1 MGPCG
6 LEHGPGLGHALATDL
21 AGGVV
26 EPPRRARVVD
36 DQPELPLGRSS
47 FGAGPPVGGV
57 GVSGFRCHVTSIN
70 MGCDSMIPMSLTE
83 TVQADLTAAMKAGDD
98 VKKTT
103 LRAVL
108 TAIRTA
114 EAAEGTTGALDDE
127 AVQKLIA
134 TEVKQRTEAA
144 EIFTEAGEAD
154 RAATEL
160 AERDVLQSYL
170 PEPLDADALEALVAT
185 VIADGGYTTKKDMGA
200 AIKDVMAKAGGRADG
215 RTVSAAVGAALAQSE

>member
-1 MGPCG
+1 
-6 LEHGPGLGHALATDL
+6 
-21 AGGVV
+21 
-26 EPPRRARVVD
+26 
-36 DQPELPLGRSS
+36 
-47 FGAGPPVGGV
+47 
-57 GVSGFRCHVTSIN
+57 
-70 MGCDSMIPMSLTE
+70 MIPMSLTE

-200 AIKDVMAKAGGRADG
+200 AIKDVMATAGGRADG
-215 RTVSAAVGAALAQSE
+215 RTVSAAVGAALAQSES